1 MRVPAMGESPYPPLT
16 HLSRRTLARQLT
28 GAAFA
33 LALLPAAALAAPDQC
48 ADQFLDGVQP
58 RLVNLKL
65 VPKTRE
71 VCATGYAALH
81 SGLTRTPLW
90 VAEHLTRE
98 RIAGA
103 EAIRRRDAFHA
114 EASLPGD
121 ERAELSDYERS
132 GFDRGHMAPAADMG
146 TPEAQQE
153 SFSLANMIPQ
163 APSLNRGLWEGIEE
177 SVRGLAIQDGGA
189 YVVTGPIFSGEKLQS
204 LNGRVL
210 VPTEVWKAVYVP
222 KEGWAG
228 VYLTQ
233 NTNDSGWQAISLAE
247 LERRA
252 GVDAF
257 PKLPEAVKDKVGDLP
272 APKQRGGRRGGG
284 AVAQAGGGG
293 PVAQAGGAPAEES
306 PAAQHAVD
314 ARAPAVDLPEAL
326 GETGREAA
334 DRAVRERER
343 QPGRRGPDG
352 REPHRP
358 GLALRQPRPHP
369 RQARAG
375 RRARAEGGGGRGGG
389 GAGEGR

>member
-1 MRVPAMGESPYPPLT
+1 MRVPATGESPYPPLT
-16 HLSRRTLARQLT
+16 PLSRRTLARQLT

-33 LALLPAAALAAPDQC
+33 LTLLPAAALATPDQC
-48 ADQFLDGVQP
+48 ADQFLDGAQP

-103 EAIRRRDAFHA
+103 EAIRRRDAFHT

-189 YVVTGPIFSGEKLQS
+189 YVVTGPIFSGGKLQS
-204 LNGRVL
+204 LKGRVL

-257 PKLPEAVKDKVGDLP
+257 PKLPEAVKGKVGDLP
-272 APKQRGGRRGGG
+272 APRPHGRRGG
-284 AVAQAGGGG
+284 A

-306 PAAQHAVD
+306 PPPS
-314 ARAPAVDLPEAL
+314 APSTL
-326 GETGREAA
+326 
-334 DRAVRERER
+334 ERLLSIFQKR
-343 QPGRRGPDG
+343 
-352 REPHRP
+352 
-358 GLALRQPRPHP
+358 
-369 RQARAG
+369 
-375 RRARAEGGGGRGGG
+375 
-389 GAGEGR
+389 

>member
-16 HLSRRTLARQLT
+16 QLSRRTLARQLT

-33 LALLPAAALAAPDQC
+33 LALFPAAALATPDQC

-114 EASLPGD
+114 EANLPPD

-210 VPTEVWKAVYVP
+210 VPTEVWKAVYVS

-293 PVAQAGGAPAEES
+293 PVAQVGGAPAEES
-306 PAAQHAVD
+306 P
-314 ARAPAVDLPEAL
+314 PPSTPSTL
-326 GETGREAA
+326 
-334 DRAVRERER
+334 ERLLSIFQKR
-343 QPGRRGPDG
+343 
-352 REPHRP
+352 
-358 GLALRQPRPHP
+358 
-369 RQARAG
+369 
-375 RRARAEGGGGRGGG
+375 
-389 GAGEGR
+389 

>member
-1 MRVPAMGESPYPPLT
+1 L
-16 HLSRRTLARQLT
+16 
-28 GAAFA
+28 A
-33 LALLPAAALAAPDQC
+33 LALLPAAASAATDPC
-48 ADQFLDGVQP
+48 ADQFLNGVPP

-71 VCATGYAALH
+71 ICASGYAALH
-81 SGLTRTPLW
+81 SGITRTPLW

-98 RIAGA
+98 HVDAA
-103 EAIRRRDAFHA
+103 ESFPRRNTFHA
-114 EASLPGD
+114 EASLPAD

-132 GFDRGHMAPAADMG
+132 GFDRGHMAPAGDMP
-146 TPEAQQE
+146 TPEAQRE

-163 APSLNRGLWEGIEE
+163 APELNRGLWEGIEE
-177 SVRGLAIQDGGA
+177 AVRGLAVQDGEA
-189 YVVTGPIFSGEKLQS
+189 YVVTGPIFAGEKLQA

-272 APKQRGGRRGGG
+272 APRPHGRRS
-284 AVAQAGGGG
+284 GG

-306 PAAQHAVD
+306 P
-314 ARAPAVDLPEAL
+314 PPSTPSTL
-326 GETGREAA
+326 
-334 DRAVRERER
+334 ERLLSIFQKR
-343 QPGRRGPDG
+343 
-352 REPHRP
+352 
-358 GLALRQPRPHP
+358 
-369 RQARAG
+369 
-375 RRARAEGGGGRGGG
+375 
-389 GAGEGR
+389 

>member
-1 MRVPAMGESPYPPLT
+1 MTAGGVGLYPFLPD
-16 HLSRRTLARQLT
+16 LSRRAVTRQIA
-28 GAAFA
+28 GAA
-33 LALLPAAALAAPDQC
+33 LALVLLPGVSAAAPDLC
-48 ADQFLDGVQP
+48 TPQFLDGTQP

-98 RIAGA
+98 RIEGA
-103 EAIRRRDAFHA
+103 ESIRRKDAFHA
-114 EASLPGD
+114 ETSLPAD

-132 GFDRGHMAPAADMG
+132 GYDRGHMAPAADMG

-177 SVRGLAIQDGGA
+177 SVRGLAARDGEA

-272 APKQRGGRRGGG
+272 APRPHGRR
-284 AVAQAGGGG
+284 GG
-293 PVAQAGGAPAEES
+293 PVAQAGGSPAEES
-306 PAAQHAVD
+306 P
-314 ARAPAVDLPEAL
+314 PPSTPSTL
-326 GETGREAA
+326 
-334 DRAVRERER
+334 ERLLSIFQKR
-343 QPGRRGPDG
+343 
-352 REPHRP
+352 
-358 GLALRQPRPHP
+358 
-369 RQARAG
+369 
-375 RRARAEGGGGRGGG
+375 
-389 GAGEGR
+389 